1 MIIQLLRWSNP
12 SYKAVVSD
20 FQFSKSISI
29 FHFWF
34 AQFALQFKIC
44 YIFAKYLLKQQQLI
58 GFLPLSDC
66 CIRACWLRNVVRA
79 TSTKTKFCQQKS
91 IKHRCFGVV
100 TPQLLRSPCLM
111 KYDKCFKFSHTFV
124 NWNVCIDQGNKRK
137 EHRKIKKHNH
147 SKVCTLY
154 TIFYSMVIGSFHQS
168 LTSYFRRVCLYHSYT
183 YVL

>member
-1 MIIQLLRWSNP
+1 M
-12 SYKAVVSD
+12 
-20 FQFSKSISI
+20 
-29 FHFWF
+29 
-34 AQFALQFKIC
+34 
-44 YIFAKYLLKQQQLI
+44 LKQQQLI

-100 TPQLLRSPCLM
+100 TPQILRSPCLM
-111 KYDKCFKFSHTFV
+111 KFSHTFV